1 MAQLKLTASLLALV
15 IISDACTWQPGRNEP
30 SYRGRSASYWIGQLG
45 SHHVPNEWGLGR
57 SRRPPA
63 GDALRAMGPAA
74 VPACIRALGNK
85 DWHVRAGGAEALGL
99 YGAEA
104 KSGAPALAAAI
115 TDSNEIVRRLAIQ
128 SLLKIGNPDVA
139 IPVLREQLGHHDPF
153 IRFSVASTLARIHP
167 MSDDAYRILIDGLQ
181 YVDTEFR
188 NAVDAWGPNEHKYDS
203 AMEVQKD
210 GRRFFNR
217 EDVGRAAAA
226 RQLGV
231 LGPEAKRAVPQLVAT
246 LENRRYRS
254 APVAAAAA
262 LGEIGPG
269 ARAAVPALLAALS
282 SVEAPISQRPASD
295 GLVGA
300 TCTALGMIGLAAEDL
315 SPLYRMLENPH
326 KSYNSIPSAFAGAPP
341 EAVPRLAG
349 RLSSPDVLTAR
360 RAADAL
366 GKMGATADAAVP
378 RLVAALR
385 HSDPVIRTAA
395 AAALA
400 AINVSDKGVVSALRG
415 LLDDPDQGTRSA
427 AAKSLAVLDP
437 KEGTSAPTK

>member
-15 IISDACTWQPGRNEP
+15 IISGACTWQPGRNEP

-57 SRRPPA
+57 SRRQPA

-74 VPACIRALGNK
+74 VPACIHALGHK

-99 YGAEA
+99 YGAEG
-104 KSGAPALAAAI
+104 KSGTAALAAAI

-128 SLLKIGNPDVA
+128 SLLKIGDPDVA

-188 NAVDAWGPNEHKYDS
+188 NAVNAWGPNEHKYDN
-203 AMEVQKD
+203 AVEVQRD
-210 GRRFFNR
+210 GQRFFNR
-217 EDVGRAAAA
+217 ENAGRAAAA
-226 RQLGV
+226 RELGA

-246 LENRRYRS
+246 LKNRRYRS

-262 LGEIGPG
+262 LGEIGPE
-269 ARAAVPALLAALS
+269 ARTAVPAFLETLS
-282 SVEAPISQRPASD
+282 SVAAPVSERPASESLID
-295 GLVGA
+295 A
-300 TCTALGMIGLAAEDL
+300 ACTALGKIGFAAADL
-315 SPLYRMLENPH
+315 PPLYRMLENPH
-326 KSYNSIPSAFAGAPP
+326 RSYNSIPSAFAGAPP
-341 EAVPRLAG
+341 EAVPRLVD
-349 RLSSPDVLTAR
+349 RVSSPDVLTAR

-366 GKMGATADAAVP
+366 GNMGAKAGAGIPT
-378 RLVAALR
+378 LVAALR
-385 HSDPVIRTAA
+385 HPDPVIRTAA
-395 AAALA
+395 AMALG
-400 AINVSDKGVVSALRG
+400 AINVSDERAVSALRG
-415 LLDDPDQGTRSA
+415 LLEDPDQTTRSA
-427 AAKSLAVLDP
+427 ASNSLAKLDP
-437 KEGTSAPTK
+437 KARSSAVTK